1 MKEWLKKSTGEEK
14 VGCSITIC
22 PRERGLRVRRDH
34 IIWSATELGMRLG
47 DWIWRKGGEGSFEV
61 HLPPPL
67 LFLLLW
73 QV

>member
-34 IIWSATELGMRLG
+34 IIWSATELGTRLG
-47 DWIWRKGGEGSFEV
+47 D
-61 HLPPPL
+61 
-67 LFLLLW
+67 
-73 QV
+73 